1 MLKPHDRELL
11 FQAINGDLL
20 ELEQI
25 TDVDALLAELSKLS
39 PAAVASLLAES
50 AAAKF
55 CDGSDPA
62 LADVMAMIPNEY
74 RKLLEA
80 KHLWNCADLLVEVI
94 PSDEGVFL
102 QIIGFGVCV
111 EAPNV
116 EIAAEEAI
124 ELLNQFVQDLDL
136 WTGPVAGQ
144 AAWQKHFRAG
154 HRDGWFAKFARQLR
168 DRAFNYPD

>member
-1 MLKPHDRELL
+1 MLKPRDRELL
-11 FQAINGDLL
+11 FQVMNGDLL

-25 TDVDALLAELSKLS
+25 ADVNAFLAELGKLS

-50 AAAKF
+50 ATAKF
-55 CDGSDPA
+55 CDGINPK
-62 LADVMAMIPNEY
+62 LADVLALIPEEY
-74 RKLLEA
+74 QELLQS

-94 PSDEGVFL
+94 PSDEGIFL
-102 QIIGFGVCV
+102 QVIGFGVCV

-124 ELLNQFVQDLDL
+124 ELLNRFIQDLDL

>member
-1 MLKPHDRELL
+1 MLKPCDRELL
-11 FQAINGDLL
+11 FRAMNGDLL

-25 TDVDALLAELSKLS
+25 ADVDALLAELSKLS

-62 LADVMAMIPNEY
+62 LADVMALIPDEY
-74 RKLLEA
+74 RKLLEG
-80 KHLWNCADLLVEVI
+80 KYLWNCADLLVEVI

-124 ELLNQFVQDLDL
+124 DPQPVHPGSRPLDRSGRRPGGL
-136 WTGPVAGQ
+136 AEALPCWPPRRLV
-144 AAWQKHFRAG
+144 R
-154 HRDGWFAKFARQLR
+154 
-168 DRAFNYPD
+168 

>member
-11 FQAINGDLL
+11 FKALNGDLL

-25 TDVDALLAELSKLS
+25 ADVDAFLAELGELS
-39 PAAVASLLAES
+39 PAAVASLLAEA

-55 CDGSDPA
+55 CDGSDSA
-62 LADVMAMIPNEY
+62 LADVMAMIPEKY
-74 RKLLEA
+74 QELLEA

-94 PSDEGVFL
+94 PSDDGVFL

-116 EIAAEEAI
+116 EVAAEEAI
-124 ELLNQFVQDLDL
+124 ELLNRFVQDLDL

-154 HRDGWFAKFARQLR
+154 HRDGWFTKFARQLR